1 MKNIKNAWRTSLYV
15 VQIRFQETF
24 EIQKCI
30 FERNTNLNY
39 LRNTG
44 NLKWRNTRIAQSRFS
59 GHREQTLSTCVLKR
73 LDQFMHTLDS
83 KFRYMTTITPPKLPP
98 SSCITPVR
106 DSERGGLC
114 SHQGGHVLH
123 LLQPRHQHQQDDGK
137 S

>member
-1 MKNIKNAWRTSLYV
+1 MKNIKNARRTSSYA

-59 GHREQTLSTCVLKR
+59 GHS
-73 LDQFMHTLDS
+73 
-83 KFRYMTTITPPKLPP
+83 TPPPDQ
-98 SSCITPVR
+98 I
-106 DSERGGLC
+106 
-114 SHQGGHVLH
+114 
-123 LLQPRHQHQQDDGK
+123 QPEV
-137 S
+137 